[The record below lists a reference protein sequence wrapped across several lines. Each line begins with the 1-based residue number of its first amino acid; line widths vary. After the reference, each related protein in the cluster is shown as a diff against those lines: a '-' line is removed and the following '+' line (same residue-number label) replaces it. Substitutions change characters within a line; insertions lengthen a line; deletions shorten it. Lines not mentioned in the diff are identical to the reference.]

1 MDPLELS
8 ARFALAPNSLRYCG
22 KETFSKSLST
32 FLASKSQKTRSK
44 LESELKKFQAHYSY
58 LSLIARANGL
68 KPFSKGVSEALWLG
82 NGLLKRV
89 SKKDL
94 QEMVLSDFAAPQF
107 LSKSR
112 AQKIA
117 SRIPAHALPH
127 HSFHPL
133 LIGSI
138 TGVIGRSLRNS
149 DMCRVSWGSVISA
162 GKHSA
167 FLQSQSLA
175 RKNGKLTLIP
185 ALRKIR
191 LSCSGISLVPNPK
204 KGDLLATHWDFA
216 IMKISQKQLKS
227 LQYYTGKNTEA
238 ANLSSQ
244 PLK

>member
-8 ARFALAPNSLRYCG
+8 ARFALAPNSRHYCG
-22 KETFSKSLST
+22 SRTFAKAFSS
-32 FLASKSQKTRSK
+32 FLASRSLSSRK
-44 LESELKKFQAHYSY
+44 MLESELKKFKAHFAY
-58 LSLIARANGL
+58 LSLIARSNGL
-68 KPFSKGVSEALWLG
+68 SPFSPGVSEALWLG

-94 QEMVLSDFAAPQF
+94 QEMILSDFAAPQF

-117 SRIPAHALPH
+117 SRIPARALPH

-138 TGVIGRSLRNS
+138 TGVISRSLHNA
-149 DMCRVSWGSVISA
+149 DMCMVSWGSVISA
-162 GKHSA
+162 GKDFA

-175 RKNGKLTLIP
+175 RKNGRLLLLP
-185 ALRKIR
+185 AIRKAR
-191 LSCSGISLVPNPK
+191 LSCSGIPLVPNLK